1 MGKSLGLA
9 GTQYLSYLLED
20 LFFSLSNSKTPS
32 FQFLCV
38 VPFVVSFAHNSAGK
52 KLTKNHF
59 KDNDAF
65 AKEGIC
71 L

>member
-9 GTQYLSYLLED
+9 GTQYLSYLLEE
-20 LFFSLSNSKTPS
+20 LFSLFNSKTPS

-38 VPFVVSFAHNSAGK
+38 VPFVVSFAHNSAEK

-59 KDNDAF
+59 KDKDAF